1 MKSQH
6 SIIASISGFIFLSLS
21 SPAAAQS
28 TLHVCHSGGPRVL
41 AVVYETYS
49 GLMQNYTVSGWHIL
63 ENHGCYREWLMGRDI
78 RSFAFAALNEN
89 RQLVS
94 LPFDFNLARSSFPGS
109 VKAICIPVTED
120 FEPFEEASSLIYH
133 LTPPCR
139 DGHVPLTTSFSIRGG
154 TDESTM
160 RMNVPGVANLPP
172 PDQEYARVWEE
183 KFGRGLAERQE
194 EEQWEQQEQQRKHV
208 EEQRKQAERASSQAR
223 EAERLQETMR
233 FEAHVKRLGVL
244 ADERQVPVE
253 ETIQL
258 FSDPEYGCKGLAD
271 AEQLVNEFSE
281 AEISQFCSVL
291 DQGLTDAESQPLSEL
306 EKSKADAWDVGA
318 FLWPDF
324 SMCSYLIIHVSITA
338 IMDKRKDNFGYD
350 ECNDDSLERMRSL
363 AAEIVGFP
371 ESTTL
376 P

>member
-1 MKSQH
+1 MKSQL
-6 SIIASISGFIFLSLS
+6 SIIASIFGFIFLSLS

-41 AVVYETYS
+41 AVVYETYN
-49 GLMQNYTVSGWHIL
+49 GLMQNYSVSGWHIL

-89 RQLVS
+89 RQLVA

-120 FEPFEEASSLIYH
+120 FEPFEETSSLIYH

-160 RMNVPGVANLPP
+160 RMNVPGVANLPS
-172 PDQEYARVWEE
+172 PDQGYARVWEE
-183 KFGRGLAERQE
+183 KFGQGLAERRE
-194 EEQWEQQEQQRKHV
+194 
-208 EEQRKQAERASSQAR
+208 EEQRKQQEQQLKHAEEQRNQAERAASQAR
-223 EAERLQETMR
+223 EAERRQKKMR
-233 FEAHVKRLGVL
+233 FEAHAKRLGVL

-253 ETIQL
+253 ETIKL
-258 FSDPEYGCKGLAD
+258 FSDPEYGCEGLGD
-271 AEQLVNEFSE
+271 EEQVVNEFSE
-281 AEISQFCSVL
+281 AEISQFCSAL
-291 DQGLTDAESQPLSEL
+291 DKGLTDAESQPLSEL
-306 EKSKADAWDVGA
+306 EKSKADAWDVSG
-318 FLWPDF
+318 FLWPGL
-324 SMCSYLIIHVSITA
+324 SMCSYLIIHESITA
-338 IMDKRKDNFGYD
+338 VLDKRKDDPGYG
-350 ECNDDSLERMRSL
+350 ECNDDSLEKMRSL